1 MRDSGTIVLS
11 MLFVLALIG
20 LTLAES
26 SNRTYTTVHT
36 VRDFIIARRARARLQ
51 RQALHEGG
59 LISSVEREETIGL
72 QELYIARSLSLRSR
86 THPLYNLRQYLLLPE
101 QCEPDTMTFS
111 NNDERRKAWSSNY
124 TCQIGLNPLSSPFR
138 THHNLRVIAP
148 LESLPKQIIIT
159 NGSFFTSE
167 TLHVKHSLLLIA
179 GGDIELPHLSTHDAT
194 SLVDIISLNGTI
206 TIRRIS
212 GLTSLYLD
220 ALKSV
225 YTPYGTT
232 FRDTPRLIA
241 ESPGWVSGLYSR
253 RSDSEEGLRGNIT
266 QSQ

>member
-1 MRDSGTIVLS
+1 MKDSGTVLLS
-11 MLFVLALIG
+11 ILFVLTLVGLILG
-20 LTLAES
+20 QNANHTH
-26 SNRTYTTVHT
+26 TTVQT
-36 VRDFIIARRARARLQ
+36 VRDFLIARRTRARLQ
-51 RQALHEGG
+51 HHVLHAPKTYP
-59 LISSVEREETIGL
+59 IVEREEAVGL
-72 QELYIARSLSLRSR
+72 QEFYVARKLLLGSRAHRLYSLGR
-86 THPLYNLRQYLLLPE
+86 YLLLPE
-101 QCEPDTMTFS
+101 QCEPDAVTFL
-111 NNDERRKAWSSNY
+111 NDDERHKAWSSNY

-148 LESLPKQIIIT
+148 LESLPEQIIIT

-232 FRDTPRLIA
+232 FRDTPRLIT
-241 ESPGWVSGLYSR
+241 ESPGWVSGLHSR
-253 RSDSEEGLRGNIT
+253 RSDSRKRLRGNIA